1 MVLWRFMGLRFRNQG
16 SEFRVLGLGFKLRAF
31 APSFF
36 WQALIPLLDKPEPL
50 NPVSWALIQEFN

>member
-1 MVLWRFMGLRFRNQG
+1 MGLRFRNQG